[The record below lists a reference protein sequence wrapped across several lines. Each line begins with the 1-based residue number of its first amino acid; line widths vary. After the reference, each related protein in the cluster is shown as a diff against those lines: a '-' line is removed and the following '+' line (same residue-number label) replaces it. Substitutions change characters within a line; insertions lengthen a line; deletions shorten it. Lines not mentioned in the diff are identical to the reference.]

1 MPHSFI
7 SCHVHYVFS
16 TKDRQKLLTPDI
28 QERLYPYLGGIARTN
43 NMKALTVGGAKEHV
57 HMLVS
62 LPSTISIAKGIQL
75 IKGGAS
81 KWVNEELNLRNRFEW
96 QVGYGAFSIG
106 ISQVEK
112 TISYIENQE
121 EHHRTKTFQEEFL
134 AFLQRHNIP
143 YDPERIWD

>member
-7 SCHVHYVFS
+7 SCHIHYVFS

-121 EHHRTKTFQEEFL
+121 EHRRTKTFQEEFL
-134 AFLQRHNIP
+134 AFLRRHNIP

>member
-7 SCHVHYVFS
+7 SCHIHYVFS

-43 NMKALTVGGAKEHV
+43 NMKALTVGGVKEHV

-81 KWVNEELNLRNRFEW
+81 KWVNEDLNLRNRFEW

-121 EHHRTKTFQEEFL
+121 EHRRTKTFQEEFL
-134 AFLQRHNIP
+134 AFLRRHNIP

>member
-7 SCHVHYVFS
+7 SCHIHYVFS

-43 NMKALTVGGAKEHV
+43 NMKALTVGGVKEHV